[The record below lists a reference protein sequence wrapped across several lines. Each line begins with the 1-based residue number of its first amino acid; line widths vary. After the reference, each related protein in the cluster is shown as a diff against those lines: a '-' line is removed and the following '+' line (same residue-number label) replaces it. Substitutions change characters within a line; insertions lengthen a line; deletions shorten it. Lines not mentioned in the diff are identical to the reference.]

1 MVDQMLLVPPQH
13 LLSLFL
19 LQERDQIGPVEILDI
34 NIPYAE
40 LAAIGI
46 GQGFRAGKADNLPVD
61 VLLVAPVDRVAIVL
75 AGCGAP
81 KH

>member
-46 GQGFRAGKADNLPVD
+46 GQGFRPGKPITFQLTFSLLP
-61 VLLVAPVDRVAIVL
+61 P
-75 AGCGAP
+75 
-81 KH
+81 